1 MRQTLRPYQSVAVD
15 STHQSFREGYKK
27 TLLCM
32 PTGSGK
38 TTVVAHL
45 IEDYLSQDLKILFVA
60 HRRELVDQAH
70 NRLAQH
76 GIDAGLILPGYEMNG
91 HKVNIASVQTLVRRE
106 IPQVD
111 VLIVDECHHSMAG
124 SFLKIIGKCID
135 NGSRV
140 LGLTATP
147 FRLDGKPLGLIF
159 DDLLVP
165 TTVRELIDDGY
176 LVQPRYFGARRTDLE
191 GMKVV
196 AGEYSIEQMYQKFDK
211 KVLYDGIISNYVEHG
226 GEKCVIFNVNIEHST
241 KTRDAFREA
250 GFTAEHIDA
259 ITNDYTREDLLKRF
273 RNNEF
278 EILCNCQLF
287 TEGFDLPHLDTV
299 IVNRRTKSLC
309 LYTQMIGR
317 VLRPIEGKEHGIVID
332 QGNNIYEHGFVEDEQ
347 DYDLHRQKKKG
358 DGIAPIKLCPQCQSA
373 LHASVMKC
381 GFCGYIY
388 PKEEMELEE
397 AVFEEIKESP
407 KICKKAKLPEHLRKP
422 WGRMNNEELQEVATL
437 RGYKKGWVWMQLN
450 LQTKR
455 RKSYASAV

>member
-1 MRQTLRPYQSVAVD
+1 MRQTLRPYQSVAVE
-15 STHQSFREGYKK
+15 STHQSFHEGYKK

-45 IEDYLSQDLKILFVA
+45 IEDYLSQNLKILFVA

-111 VLIVDECHHSMAG
+111 ILIVDECHHSMAG
-124 SFLKIIGKCID
+124 SFLRIIGKCID
-135 NGSRV
+135 KGSKV

-176 LVQPRYFGARRTDLE
+176 LVQPRYFSASIKEDFGELHYL
-191 GMKVV
+191 
-196 AGEYSIEQMYQKFDK
+196 AGEYKSEELFKKFDRK
-211 KVLYDGIISNYVEHG
+211 ALYDGLIRNYVEFG
-226 GEKCVIFNVNIEHST
+226 GGKGLVFNVNIEHSI

-250 GFTAEHIDA
+250 GFTCEHIDH
-259 ITNDYTREDLLKRF
+259 TTRNRGEIEKAF
-273 RNNEF
+273 RSNQV
-278 EILCNCQLF
+278 EILCNVGLYG
-287 TEGFDLPHLDTV
+287 EGYDLPHLDTTM
-299 IVNRRTKSLC
+299 INTKTMSYVNFA
-309 LYTQMIGR
+309 QWIGR
-317 VLRPIEGKEHGIVID
+317 SLRPSEGKEHGIVID
-332 QGNNIYEHGFVEDEQ
+332 QGNNIYEHGFIEDEI
-347 DYDLHRQKKKG
+347 DYNFIHKYKKKG
-358 DGIAPIKLCPQCQSA
+358 DRIAPIKLCPQCQSA

-381 GFCGYIY
+381 GFCGYVY
-388 PKEEMELEE
+388 PKKEMELKD

-407 KICKKAKLPEHLRKP
+407 KVCKKAKLPEHLRKP

-450 LQTKR
+450 LQAKR
-455 RKSYASAV
+455 RKLICA